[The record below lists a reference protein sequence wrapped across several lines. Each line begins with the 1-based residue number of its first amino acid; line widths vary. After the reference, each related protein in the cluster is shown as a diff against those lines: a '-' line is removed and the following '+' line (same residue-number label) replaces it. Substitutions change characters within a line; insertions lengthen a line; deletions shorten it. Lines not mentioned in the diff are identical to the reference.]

1 MLLDQTSECVEIE
14 SQNLN
19 ISRGAQVDVHLVL
32 EEDGSVVNHRARPK
46 HIDEECVAFKLGR
59 DMHVTLLDKVDLL
72 NGVLHFEHAHVLC
85 KRLGF
90 QAEDQVE
97 QNINVRLVEVFN
109 TLNHAL

>member
-1 MLLDQTSECVEIE
+1 
-14 SQNLN
+14 
-19 ISRGAQVDVHLVL
+19 
-32 EEDGSVVNHRARPK
+32 
-46 HIDEECVAFKLGR
+46 
-59 DMHVTLLDKVDLL
+59 MHMTLLNKVDLL

-97 QNINVRLVEVFN
+97 QNINVCLVEVFN